1 MGTVLGENH
10 INIARMGV
18 GRETRGGSAV
28 MLVAVD
34 DVVSKEVLDY
44 MLKLK
49 DFKEARFIRL
59 AQMRPKSYI
68 S

>member
-1 MGTVLGENH
+1 M
-10 INIARMGV
+10 
-18 GRETRGGSAV
+18 AV

-59 AQMRPKSYI
+59 SQLKLKTYI
-68 S
+68 Q